1 MTRPA
6 PLFRAYASR
15 AHGTVDFCFYDPS
28 LARVRAAV
36 SASGDL
42 GRSPASPLPR

>member
-1 MTRPA
+1 MMRPT

-15 AHGTVDFCFYDPS
+15 SHGTVDFSFHEPS
-28 LARVRAAV
+28 RARVRAAV
-36 SASGDL
+36 SASGDP

>member
-1 MTRPA
+1 MTHPT
-6 PLFRAYASR
+6 PLSRAYASR
-15 AHGTVDFCFYDPS
+15 SHGTVDFSFYEPS
-28 LARVRAAV
+28 RGRVRAAV